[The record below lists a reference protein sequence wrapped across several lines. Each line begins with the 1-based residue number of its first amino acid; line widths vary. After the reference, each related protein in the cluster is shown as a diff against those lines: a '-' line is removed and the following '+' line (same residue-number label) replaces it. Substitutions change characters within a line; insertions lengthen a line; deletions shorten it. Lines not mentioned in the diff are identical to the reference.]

1 MSGLLADSF
10 ILLQPLERASA
21 AVGRLAQA
29 AAGTPVLAA
38 WLHRSRAEAAA
49 SIADIQGRRVDPNR
63 LRTLLARV
71 PARASRDWGATMLA
85 LDLMRQ
91 MLATDTDCRFLLRF
105 FIEKFERQIFLI
117 AQRKR
122 VLAP

>member
-1 MSGLLADSF
+1 MIFHLADPLS
-10 ILLQPLERASA
+10 LLPPLERASA

-29 AAGTPVLAA
+29 AAGTPVRAA

-49 SIADIQGRRVDPNR
+49 AIADVEGRRVDPNR

-71 PARASRDWGATMLA
+71 PVRAARDWGATMLA

-91 MLATDTDCRFLLRF
+91 MLADDAGRD
-105 FIEKFERQIFLI
+105 
-117 AQRKR
+117 A
-122 VLAP
+122 V